1 MIDHHDVRTTL
12 TIDDD
17 VAALL
22 QQEVRRSGAP
32 FKVTVN
38 RVLRAGLMAAQ
49 QPPQLEPFVVRPFN
63 VGPPPG
69 MNFDNIEEVLEALEG
84 PTHR

>member
-1 MIDHHDVRTTL
+1 MRTTL
-12 TIDDD
+12 SIDED

-22 QQEVRRSGAP
+22 EQEVRRTGDP
-32 FKVTVN
+32 FKVAVN
-38 RVLRAGLMAAQ
+38 RILRLGLIAAQ
-49 QPPQLEPFVVRPFN
+49 QQPRQEPFVVRPFN

>member
-1 MIDHHDVRTTL
+1 MRTTL

-38 RVLRAGLMAAQ
+38 RVLRAGLAAAQ
-49 QPPQLEPFVVRPFN
+49 QQPELEPFVVTPFDI
-63 VGPPPG
+63 GPPQG
-69 MNFDNIEEVLEALEG
+69 MNFDNIEEVLDALEG
-84 PTHR
+84 PMHR